1 MKRIFSSV
9 TTVAAVCAGMIC
21 SSSCVNVDN
30 SIGESMIPDNQLYNI
45 YTAEFPIEDIR
56 QEMADSLSG
65 YSMYKFT
72 FGALQDETFGLT
84 TRSAAFTLVPI
95 NDTLD
100 FGKNPVFRQFH
111 MSAVSDSTS
120 YSDPSQQYILQNV
133 NVYEL
138 DKAINYNKLYPEISY
153 TKKRITDGIPVY
165 NGSDSLSFD
174 FSREFGEKYMGIKAE
189 DMDTIS
195 HYTAK
200 FPGIVI
206 TSDIPA
212 GNGGRINM
220 FRLPIAVIDGSI
232 YGSYAELKFTAD
244 YGTRTK
250 VDTSFLFYLGPL
262 SLYNMNG
269 VSSTNVTKYPQL
281 AFDRATHS
289 STALE
294 GKAGKSVLME
304 GGRGIKPVIK
314 AKALRDK
321 ILEIISQ
328 NTDKPADAVISKASL
343 ILPFEFP
350 DDYTTMYEFPTA
362 LSPTCRIATDTS
374 VTFAGIT
381 DSSISDENQGD
392 INRSKCEYAPDITH
406 HIQAVIKL
414 KDDAKISNYDIWMLA
429 MAKETIASSN
439 SSSSSSN
446 YNDDYYQQMMYYN
459 YYNSMYNGYG
469 YGGYGGGGG
478 GGGGSYYNNYYNY
491 AMLQQMYSSQS
502 SSTASTT
509 TTQTMMDYHRYYKAV
524 LNGPEADKNQPM
536 FRFTYAIPKAE

>member
-314 AKALRDK
+314 AKALKDK

-414 KDDAKISNYDIWMLA
+414 KDDAKINNYDIWMLA

-469 YGGYGGGGG
+469 YGGYGGK
-478 GGGGSYYNNYYNY
+478 
-491 AMLQQMYSSQS
+491 
-502 SSTASTT
+502 TA
-509 TTQTMMDYHRYYKAV
+509 
-524 LNGPEADKNQPM
+524 L
-536 FRFTYAIPKAE
+536 

>member
-45 YTAEFPIEDIR
+45 YMAEFPIEDIR

-250 VDTSFLFYLGPL
+250 VDTSFLF
-262 SLYNMNG
+262 
-269 VSSTNVTKYPQL
+269 
-281 AFDRATHS
+281 
-289 STALE
+289 
-294 GKAGKSVLME
+294 
-304 GGRGIKPVIK
+304 
-314 AKALRDK
+314 
-321 ILEIISQ
+321 
-328 NTDKPADAVISKASL
+328 
-343 ILPFEFP
+343 
-350 DDYTTMYEFPTA
+350 
-362 LSPTCRIATDTS
+362 
-374 VTFAGIT
+374 
-381 DSSISDENQGD
+381 
-392 INRSKCEYAPDITH
+392 
-406 HIQAVIKL
+406 
-414 KDDAKISNYDIWMLA
+414 
-429 MAKETIASSN
+429 
-439 SSSSSSN
+439 
-446 YNDDYYQQMMYYN
+446 
-459 YYNSMYNGYG
+459 
-469 YGGYGGGGG
+469 
-478 GGGGSYYNNYYNY
+478 
-491 AMLQQMYSSQS
+491 
-502 SSTASTT
+502 
-509 TTQTMMDYHRYYKAV
+509 
-524 LNGPEADKNQPM
+524 
-536 FRFTYAIPKAE
+536 